1 MQDHLIAQID
11 SGMIGSRATE
21 VDKENIPRLS
31 LLYRYLIE
39 TGIDHIVQVQLGA
52 GMPPIIRSLEVRQTD
67 PAQVIGIAHQ
77 RVAIH

>member
-11 SGMIGSRATE
+11 SGMIGCRATE
-21 VDKENIPRLS
+21 VDKENIPKLG
-31 LLYRYLIE
+31 LFYRYLIE

>member
-21 VDKENIPRLS
+21 MDKENIPGFGLV
-31 LLYRYLIE
+31 YRYLIE

-52 GMPPIIRSLEVRQTD
+52 GVPPIIRSLELRQTD

-77 RVAIH
+77 GITVH

>member
-11 SGMIGSRATE
+11 SGMIGCRATE
-21 VDKENIPRLS
+21 VDKENIPWLG

-39 TGIDHIVQVQLGA
+39 TGIDHIIQVQLGA
-52 GMPPIIRSLEVRQTD
+52 GMPPIIRSLKLGQTD

>member
-11 SGMIGSRATE
+11 SGMISSRATE
-21 VDKENIPRLS
+21 VDKENIPRLG
-31 LLYRYLIE
+31 LIYRHLIE

-67 PAQVIGIAHQ
+67 SAQVIGIAHQ